1 MIQTRPDRVVLWT
14 ITVLETG
21 LYASENWEI
30 FNLARDTMTVSVYV
44 INWVSSMQT
53 QKI

>member
-1 MIQTRPDRVVLWT
+1 MIPTRHDRVVLMT

-30 FNLARDTMTVSVYV
+30 FSLAKDTMTVSVYV
-44 INWVSSMQT
+44 INWVLSIQP
-53 QKI
+53 